1 MRGRR
6 HSESE
11 EDRRFVA
18 ALRRRDERAFN
29 RLVLT
34 YQDRVFQVIYRL
46 LGSREEARD
55 VAQEVFVTVFQ
66 RIESYR
72 GDGKLSTWLYRVA
85 ANHAKNRIK
94 YLARRHDRKRDS
106 FEDMLVQP
114 SCGRL
119 SADLPRPDQDLD
131 GRRLEAFV
139 QRALCTLDPDQREV
153 VVLRDIQGL
162 TYEEI
167 SEVVDAGL
175 GTVKSRLHRGR
186 ARLKEALE
194 AWMAGEDPTAQR
206 PLAAAAAPLAAAAA
220 PLAAAALC
228 ATEVLP

>member
-1 MRGRR
+1 MRGRTQ
-6 HSESE
+6 SECE

-72 GDGKLSTWLYRVA
+72 GDGKLSTWIYRVA

-94 YLARRHDRKRDS
+94 YLARRHDRKRDC

-114 SCGRL
+114 SCGRI
-119 SADLPRPDQDLD
+119 SADMPRPDQDLD

-139 QRALCTLDPDQREV
+139 QRALGLLDPDQREV
-153 VVLRDIQGL
+153 VVLRDIEGL
-162 TYEEI
+162 SYEEI
-167 SEVVDAGL
+167 AEIVEAGL

-186 ARLKEALE
+186 ARLKEALDL
-194 AWMAGEDPTAQR
+194 WMAGEDPTAHHAR
-206 PLAAAAAPLAAAAA
+206 PAAAP